1 MANHRYTRINT
12 DKCVSCFHKDIR
24 VGLCLSVV
32 TKLMT
37 LLALLLLSGCTSL
50 TTLFFYPQKIWIS
63 TPEDFQLEYQD
74 VWLTAADNTQLH
86 SWWIPAQSS
95 TGTNGDT
102 MVLYLHGN
110 AENISSHALSVYWL
124 AREGVDVLALDYR
137 GFGASE
143 GQAMLPSVLQ
153 DIEAA
158 VRWMRNEYPNK
169 QLVIVAQ
176 SIGTA
181 LAVNFVAK
189 AAEHYQIDAL
199 VLDAPFASF
208 ASVARSAL
216 SSNVIGWLVW
226 PFTVLVPAQ
235 WDPIKSANKV
245 PIPTLIMHSPDD
257 KVVPYKQG
265 RKLYQA
271 IRMHNSPAC
280 WIDSQGAHVASFL
293 RPEIREHVLAFIKT
307 KKCLPLVSD
316 SL

>member
-1 MANHRYTRINT
+1 M
-12 DKCVSCFHKDIR
+12 
-24 VGLCLSVV
+24 
-32 TKLMT
+32 

-74 VWLTAADNTQLH
+74 VWLTAVDNTQLH
-86 SWWIPAQSS
+86 SWWIPAQGSAAASS
-95 TGTNGDT
+95 DT

-110 AENISSHALSVYWL
+110 AENISSHALSIYWL

-143 GQAMLPSVLQ
+143 GQAMLPNVLQ

-158 VRWMRNEYPNK
+158 VMWMRNEHPNK

-208 ASVARSAL
+208 GSVARSAL

-226 PFTVLVPAQ
+226 PFTALLPSQ
-235 WDPIKSANKV
+235 WNPIKSASSV
-245 PIPTLIMHSPDD
+245 QVPTLIMHSPEDR
-257 KVVPYKQG
+257 VVPYKQG
-265 RKLYQA
+265 QKLYRA
-271 IRMHNSPAC
+271 IQKHNTDIC
-280 WIDSQGAHVASFL
+280 WLDSQGAHVASFL
-293 RPEIREHVLAFIKT
+293 NVQLRAQALAFIKA
-307 KKCLPLVSD
+307 KSCLPLQAD